1 MSSHEYKGHKI
12 KVEARP
18 GAARPWGVWVD
29 GVELFGSG
37 DRVRRRLAY
46 GTAAAALDAG
56 KRCVRALIAAG
67 FEVHPPAADVRP
79 PGKLFSPADAEQ
91 IAQGV
96 RDCRLR
102 ELEQEV
108 AAGER
113 RPLAISPDAAKQA
126 CLYCGHRRDAHTIPY
141 ETNLS
146 MRCAVEACSCVEF
159 TRPPVQPNL
168 YPCGCSRHKVNA
180 GRCDQY
186 KPGEVP

>member
-46 GTAAAALDAG
+46 GTAAAALEAG
-56 KRCVRALIAAG
+56 KRCVRALAAAG
-67 FEVHPPAADVRP
+67 FDVHPPAVVWGQEGSTAQRFHDAVTD
-79 PGKLFSPADAEQ
+79 LLQPA
-91 IAQGV
+91 
-96 RDCRLR
+96 
-102 ELEQEV
+102 
-108 AAGER
+108 
-113 RPLAISPDAAKQA
+113 
-126 CLYCGHRRDAHTIPY
+126 
-141 ETNLS
+141 
-146 MRCAVEACSCVEF
+146 
-159 TRPPVQPNL
+159 PVQPTL
-168 YPCGCSRHKVNA
+168 YPCGCSRLKVNS